1 MFYFLLQAHS
11 GVKGIV
17 MDEEGEPI
25 VRALVKLDD
34 LKAVTTTSS
43 GEFWKLVMPG
53 NYTVV
58 SGVCN
63 GCL

>member
-1 MFYFLLQAHS
+1 
-11 GVKGIV
+11 

-25 VRALVKLDD
+25 VRALVELED
-34 LKAVTTTSS
+34 LKAVTTTRS

-58 SGVCN
+58 SRESMPGVSPVSSVTT
-63 GCL
+63 LTLYKHS